1 MSQFS
6 QRELYRVDRDIAH
19 DLGLDNDLSLAEFT
33 TSLRLAT
40 LLPGDDMLSAEFS
53 EIGDLDFV
61 LARQKSLAKFQ
72 KQELQERL
80 FDRAAT
86 IGRTR
91 RTQDGDT

>member
-19 DLGLDNDLSLAEFT
+19 DLGLDNDVSLAEFT

-40 LLPGDDMLSAEFS
+40 ALPGDDMLTAEFN

-61 LARQKSLAKFQ
+61 LARQKSLAKYQ

-80 FDRAAT
+80 FDLAAT
-86 IGRTR
+86 VGRSR
-91 RTQDGDT
+91 RAQDGEA